1 MSILSLSIFRGW
13 KHVGGSSEALPINFS
28 LTAKFEALAFDGAA
42 RLGESACSPL
52 TASGNS
58 FATKWR
64 TGNERTRSAKKEARS
79 LRERASKY

>member
-13 KHVGGSSEALPINFS
+13 KHVGASSEALPINFS

-42 RLGESACSPL
+42 RFAENVCSPL
-52 TASGNS
+52 TASGNF

-64 TGNERTRSAKKEARS
+64 AQNEGAA
-79 LRERASKY
+79 